1 MRWFRLAFAIALDRA
16 SKPAGYDGLRRLC
29 TASVARLPFWS
40 PPSGL
45 DRDERTGR
53 LLHLPSASTGTDCI
67 RTTGQRSKSWAM
79 IVPPSPTTAS
89 PGRGAERVQVNL
101 FPR

>member
-1 MRWFRLAFAIALDRA
+1 MVIRDRSTAEPISRGRPCMRWLRPAFAIALDRA

-29 TASVARLPFWS
+29 IASVARLPFWS

-53 LLHLPSASTGTDCI
+53 LRHLPWASTGTDCI
-67 RTTGQRSKSWAM
+67 RTTG
-79 IVPPSPTTAS
+79 
-89 PGRGAERVQVNL
+89 
-101 FPR
+101 